1 MHNVPLVSMGVADL
15 PPHLTCLYYVC
26 VPLQV
31 QIGAMQVDL
40 GTLVWERRVAMRN
53 VPLGG
58 VQIHLSGKDM
68 GNFVSHPLF
77 KQAADTAVQVRR
89 MCMGP
94 CGVGFQDQG
103 CLRRLK
109 PPLTSKH
116 TCCHRATTH

>member
-1 MHNVPLVSMGVADL
+1 MYHL
-15 PPHLTCLYYVC
+15 PACGLRTPHLTCLHHVC
-26 VPLQV
+26 VPVQV

-77 KQAADTAVQVRR
+77 KQAADTAVQV
-89 MCMGP
+89 
-94 CGVGFQDQG
+94 G
-103 CLRRLK
+103 CIID
-109 PPLTSKH
+109 PH
-116 TCCHRATTH
+116 TTTH